1 MNIKPKHLSVACRYL
16 LLEPTSHHDAETHL
30 ESNASLYRRQRLF
43 VERSKAETSHLAPQ
57 TDKVIAAMTQAF
69 PVPTECEA
77 LFCDEPFERFV
88 AIALT
93 KTFITCFGIMR
104 EDKWGEGIFEGKR
117 AYSRLGAR
125 LEQVAARVPDLKS
138 FWGLLLKEMRVG
150 ISEYRDN
157 SLPLFKL
164 LSIPRPFHH
173 GILYALTQQ
182 AALIVEMARFWNDT
196 EKRQHATYAEAAGEV
211 QADTDSVVLDLQCGS
226 SPAGERVS
234 IAVPHHSG
242 NDIRHDIRESAS
254 QFLLASLDFNEGEHS
269 LPNSVKALLSNGG
282 NIAKGK
288 TAGNRAYALTQ
299 QIREAYPLFG
309 LLGGCTEGFLL
320 GDSNLTAVNA
330 FWEGREFNPALKALF
345 GVEVCHSI
353 MDALDTWTL
362 HRHVTRHEGSPMPFS
377 FEVVQAG
384 LALYVHFQF
393 SPYTTEL
400 EFGAFW
406 TALHTFMD
414 TDSTIGGNGAK
425 GFGRVAV
432 DILNAPDFMDTA
444 GDAYRAYLAENALA
458 LKRGLCEGTLGTD
471 TTVCQK

>member
-1 MNIKPKHLSVACRYL
+1 MRIEPNQLAVASKYT
-16 LLEPTSHHDAETHL
+16 LLEPASHHDAESSL

-43 VERSKAETSHLAPQ
+43 VSRPEAEMTYPPEQ
-57 TDKVIAAMTQAF
+57 TQKVVSAITRDF
-69 PVPTECEA
+69 PVPSECEA
-77 LFCDEPFERFV
+77 LFNDEPFERFV
-88 AIALT
+88 GIALT
-93 KTFITCFGIMR
+93 KTFITSFGIMR

-150 ISEYRDN
+150 ISEHRNN

-173 GILYALTQQ
+173 AILYEITQQ

-196 EKRQHATYAEAAGEV
+196 EKRQHATYAELAGEA
-211 QADTDSVVLDLQCGS
+211 QADTDSVVLELQSGTGS
-226 SPAGERVS
+226 TGDRLSLS
-234 IAVPHHSG
+234 VPHHSG
-242 NDIRHDIRESAS
+242 NDIRHDIRECGA
-254 QFLLASLDFNEGEHS
+254 QFLLASLDFDEAEDT

-288 TAGNRAYALTQ
+288 TAGPRAYALTQ
-299 QIREAYPLFG
+299 QIRAAYPLFG

-330 FWEGREFNPALKALF
+330 FWEGREFNAALKALF
-345 GVEVCHSI
+345 DVEVSHSV

-406 TALHTFMD
+406 TALQTFRD

-444 GDAYRAYLAENALA
+444 ADAYRAYLAENANE

-471 TTVCQK
+471 TAVCQK